1 MNALIASGGPFFTS
15 SADNYQLGFKNEPN
29 ARNPFHGFEVQRS
42 NYLFADDF
50 MVTLMNAKN
59 DPRRTTYFTP
69 FPYNSNPPVYK
80 GVRPTDPVGVNYS
93 RPHTYLR
100 GAASGNPTLNAQ
112 GGLAQSTTITY
123 TGDAPVRMLTYAEYC
138 FIRAESALRGVGP
151 MTDAQVWFTRGVTAS
166 MADAGVPEV
175 ATTAYLAT
183 NGLLTGA
190 TGNQIKQV
198 IEEKFI
204 ALYGIAVEPWTDY
217 RRTGFPTLTA
227 PSNAVETAVPR
238 SLVYPQS
245 EIDLNPNAP
254 AQKANQQVKIF
265 WDTP

>member
-1 MNALIASGGPFFTS
+1 
-15 SADNYQLGFKNEPN
+15 
-29 ARNPFHGFEVQRS
+29 
-42 NYLFADDF
+42 
-50 MVTLMNAKN
+50 
-59 DPRRTTYFTP
+59 
-69 FPYNSNPPVYK
+69 
-80 GVRPTDPVGVNYS
+80 
-93 RPHTYLR
+93 LR

-166 MADAGVPEV
+166 MADAGVSEA

-183 NGLLTGA
+183 NGILTGA

-217 RRTGFPTLTA
+217 RRTGFPTLAA

-265 WDTP
+265 WDMP